1 MFCLSISRALRA
13 NEYCMGPFKYDLYA
27 EVFILFLVFAPI
39 EISNVELYSNSQR
52 AHLGNTMCVATVLA

>member
-1 MFCLSISRALRA
+1 
-13 NEYCMGPFKYDLYA
+13 MGPFKYDLYA